1 MKVIFLDHD
10 GVICLPQQ
18 WGGRNKKK
26 LKYAKNNPDNRA
38 FFDSDY
44 PVEVRFDNFD
54 EKAIKVLNE
63 IIKETD
69 CEIIVSSDWRLTAT
83 LEEMGEYY
91 EMKGIIKKPIGYTK
105 QFDYNE
111 RLVQEIVDG
120 EVRLKRFDT
129 PEEERA
135 WEIKKYLE
143 EHPEITHWVAI
154 DDLDMRYY
162 SWYAGEEDI
171 VDWGLKNF
179 VYTIYDEGI
188 KQTGLKNKILKYL
201 IDERN

>member
-1 MKVIFLDHD
+1 
-10 GVICLPQQ
+10 
-18 WGGRNKKK
+18 
-26 LKYAKNNPDNRA
+26 
-38 FFDSDY
+38 
-44 PVEVRFDNFD
+44 
-54 EKAIKVLNE
+54 
-63 IIKETD
+63 
-69 CEIIVSSDWRLTAT
+69 
-83 LEEMGEYY
+83 MGEYY

-111 RLVQEIVDG
+111 RLVQEIVNG

-188 KQTGLKNKILKYL
+188 KQTGLKK
-201 IDERN
+201 

>member
-44 PVEVRFDNFD
+44 PVEIRFDNFD

-63 IIKETD
+63 IIQETG
-69 CEIIVSSDWRLTAT
+69 CEIVVSSDWKYDAT
-83 LEEMGEYY
+83 LEEMGLYY
-91 EMKGIIKKPIGYTK
+91 ESKGIIKKPIDYTK
-105 QFDYNE
+105 PFNLNE
-111 RLVQEIVDG
+111 KISEQITSENIG
-120 EVRLKRFDT
+120 AEKYYT

-201 IDERN
+201 I

>member
-26 LKYAKNNPDNRA
+26 LKYSKNNPGKRA

-44 PVEVRFDNFD
+44 PVDVRFDNFD

-69 CEIIVSSDWRLTAT
+69 CEIIVSSDWRLNAT

-91 EMKGIIKKPIGYTK
+91 EMKGIIKKPIGYTQ
-105 QFDYNE
+105 QFDRNE
-111 RLVQEIVDG
+111 RLVQEIINN
-120 EVRLKRFDT
+120 ETRLKRFDN
-129 PEEERA
+129 PAEERA

-171 VDWGLKNF
+171 VSWGLKNF
-179 VYTIYDEGI
+179 VYTVYDEGI

-201 IDERN
+201 I